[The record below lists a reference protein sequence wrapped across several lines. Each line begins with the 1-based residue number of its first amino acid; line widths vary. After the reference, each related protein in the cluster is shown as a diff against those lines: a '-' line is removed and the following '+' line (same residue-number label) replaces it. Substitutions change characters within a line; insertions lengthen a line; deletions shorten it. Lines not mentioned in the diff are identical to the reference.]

1 MIQPYTRLQVADNS
15 GAKEIMCV
23 RVLGARK
30 QDAAQ
35 IGDIIIASVKKSTPR
50 SEIKK
55 KEVVRAVIVRQR
67 FPFQRS
73 DGSVIKFDDNAV
85 VIIGADN
92 QPRATRVLGPV
103 ARELRS
109 QGFQKIISMAPEVL

>member
-15 GAKEIMCV
+15 GAKEIMCI

-103 ARELRS
+103 AREIRS